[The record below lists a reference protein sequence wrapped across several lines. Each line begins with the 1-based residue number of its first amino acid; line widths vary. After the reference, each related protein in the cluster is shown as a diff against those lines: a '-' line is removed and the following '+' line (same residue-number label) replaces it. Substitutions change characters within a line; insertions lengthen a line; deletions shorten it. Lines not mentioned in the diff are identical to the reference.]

1 MRRMH
6 RIIGR
11 HETLNF
17 KCVSIY
23 KEYRF
28 KAGNSKLI
36 TVVEG
41 ISPRRVNMYLSSK
54 GRGE

>member
-1 MRRMH
+1 MH
-6 RIIGR
+6 RIIRR

-17 KCVSIY
+17 KCLSIY

-28 KAGNSKLI
+28 KAVNYKLI
-36 TVVEG
+36 KVVEG
-41 ISPRRVNMYLSSK
+41 ISTRRVNMQLSSK

>member
-6 RIIGR
+6 RIIRR

-17 KCVSIY
+17 KRVSMY

-28 KAGNSKLI
+28 KPGKYKLI

-41 ISPRRVNMYLSSK
+41 ISTRRVNMHLSSK

>member
-6 RIIGR
+6 RIIRG

-28 KAGNSKLI
+28 KTGNSKLI

-54 GRGE
+54 GQGE